1 MLVVGVILLCIAGI
15 TIPMVTRVP
24 GRVERENAL
33 GELRRAFSEVS
44 MRARANG
51 VPLSLTLVWEEN
63 TFYLSRVEKS
73 LPPAAYKWIPDVPAS
88 EEREETLDS
97 AISVKSAYELPS
109 SISWQIGGED
119 DGVFVFFED
128 GQASGTPLQFAIG
141 EIRYQLDVD
150 ALTGDALIEELQE
163 L

>member
-51 VPLSLTLVWEEN
+51 VPLALTLVGEEN
-63 TFYLSRVEKS
+63 AFYLSRVEKS
-73 LPPAAYKWIPDVPAS
+73 LPPAAYKWIPDVPS
-88 EEREETLDS
+88 NEEREEVLDS
-97 AISVKSAYELPS
+97 AISVKAVYEIPSAIE
-109 SISWQIGGED
+109 WQLEED
-119 DGVFVFFED
+119 EYSFVFFED
-128 GQASGTPLQFAIG
+128 GQASGMPLQFAIG